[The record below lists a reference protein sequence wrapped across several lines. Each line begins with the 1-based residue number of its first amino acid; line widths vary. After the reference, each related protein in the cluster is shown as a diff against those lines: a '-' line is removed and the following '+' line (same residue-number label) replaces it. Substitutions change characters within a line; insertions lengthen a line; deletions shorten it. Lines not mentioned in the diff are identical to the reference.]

1 MSEMSV
7 STEEK
12 GSAGRLVLP
21 SLFVSEFA
29 TQPSAIVT
37 GLLLVDIGLTFGY
50 PVGVTGQIRTGFHV
64 ASVIFALLMGVLSLR
79 FRHKFLLVVGLLLFG
94 ISALG
99 CAFAPSF
106 DTMLVSYS
114 IGGLG
119 MAMVA
124 PMCLTLVGE
133 HFPREKRGSVIGW
146 VFSGQSIAY
155 VVGTPVIG
163 FIAGFGGWRLAFLG
177 FVLPI
182 ALFSLVLAIRGVPS
196 TRGSQQSGLGMR
208 DYLAGF
214 KRVFSFRSADA
225 CLVGTALSMAAWAA
239 VLTYS
244 ASFYRQRF
252 LVSTGFASIFLL
264 VAALCVT
271 VGNLIG
277 GRLVKRIGRKPLTVL
292 AALFVGIFTV
302 SYASLQ
308 DIWVSLAAAWLA
320 SFFHA
325 VKETAS
331 NSLTLEQV
339 PEFRGTMMSINSA
352 AGNLGS
358 SLGAGVGGLV
368 VLLFNYEG
376 MAMALGAMS
385 FTAAMV
391 YQLLAIDPAKTGM
404 QTHS

>member
-1 MSEMSV
+1 
-7 STEEK
+7 
-12 GSAGRLVLP
+12 
-21 SLFVSEFA
+21 
-29 TQPSAIVT
+29 
-37 GLLLVDIGLTFGY
+37 
-50 PVGVTGQIRTGFHV
+50 
-64 ASVIFALLMGVLSLR
+64 
-79 FRHKFLLVVGLLLFG
+79 
-94 ISALG
+94 
-99 CAFAPSF
+99 
-106 DTMLVSYS
+106 
-114 IGGLG
+114 
-119 MAMVA
+119 MAMVG

-155 VVGTPVIG
+155 VVGTPAIG
-163 FIAGFGGWRLAFLG
+163 FIAGFGDWRLAFLG

-182 ALFSLVLAIRGVPS
+182 ALFSLVLAIKGVPS
-196 TRGSQQSGLGMR
+196 TSGRQQSGSGMR

-214 KRVFSFRSADA
+214 KEVFSFRSADA

-264 VAALCVT
+264 AAALCVT
-271 VGNLIG
+271 MGNLIG

-308 DIWVSLAAAWLA
+308 DIWMSLAAACLA

-325 VKETAS
+325 VKSTAS

-339 PEFRGTMMSINSA
+339 PKFRGTMMSINSA

-358 SLGAGVGGLV
+358 SLGAGIGGLV

-376 MAMALGAMS
+376 MAMALGAVS
-385 FTAAMV
+385 FAAAIV

-404 QTHS
+404 QTRS